1 MLTAKETAFILEIE
15 VNYLHQL
22 HKRGKLTWA
31 EKKGKF
37 TYYRLEDVEAYKAKR
52 EKSRKK

>member
-1 MLTAKETAFILEIE
+1 MLNAIETAYLLEIE
-15 VNYLHQL
+15 VNHLHQL
-22 HKRGKLTWA
+22 QHRKQLTWV